1 VTGRQNMELAER
13 LASEWEANAVGVRE
27 IDADRDYSNYWRG
40 YAVALESCARVLR
53 ARGAQK
59 EG

>member
-1 VTGRQNMELAER
+1 MELAER